1 MSGGSL
7 NYLCFAEMNELFN
20 RFDDMEYAEEFL
32 LKNGYEDIA
41 RDVRRLIEYL
51 KTASNRIGVLQ
62 EQLNDVFHAIEW
74 YKSADIGEK
83 SLVARLEEYRNKG
96 GGI

>member
-7 NYLCFAEMNELFN
+7 NYLCWAETNELFH
-20 RFDDMEYAEEFL
+20 RYDDLQEAEEFL
-32 LKNGYEDIA
+32 LNNGYEDIA
-41 RDVRRLIEYL
+41 RDTRRLIEYC
-51 KTASNRIGVLQ
+51 KTAYNRIGVLQ

-83 SLVARLEEYRNKG
+83 SLVKRLEEYRSKG
-96 GGI
+96 A

>member
-7 NYLCFAEMNELFN
+7 NYLCFSEFNELFN

-32 LKNGYEDIA
+32 LNNGYEDIA

-51 KTASNRIGVLQ
+51 KTARNRIGVLQ
-62 EQLNDVFHAIEW
+62 EQLNSVFHAIEW
-74 YKSADIGEK
+74 YKSADIGEE
-83 SLVARLEEYRNKG
+83 SLVKRLEEYRSKG
-96 GGI
+96 A